1 MTVPCAIEFIRERV
15 SDRFAEL
22 RAALVATNNMP
33 INITMI
39 TITINNSMSVKAGD
53 KLGRSLFNA
62 FAFC

>member
-1 MTVPCAIEFIRERV
+1 MRERV
-15 SDRFAEL
+15 SDRFAEF
-22 RAALVATNNMP
+22 RAALVATNKMP

-53 KLGRSLFNA
+53 KLERSLFNA